1 MVFSSLTFLY
11 VFMPVVMS
19 IYYLT
24 PKKFRNVVLLL
35 EGMVFY
41 AWGEP
46 VYIIV
51 VMASTVMDYLY
62 GRLMN
67 RHRANRKAMRGL
79 IILSVVSNL
88 GILAVF
94 KYSSFLITNIDRAF
108 GLSIPDPH
116 IPLPVG
122 VSFHTFQSMSY
133 TIDMFFG
140 NIAVQRNLVN
150 FCTYVTLFPQMVA
163 GPIVRYSEVE
173 HDIDKRVINL
183 STLDAGIRLFIR
195 GLSKKVL
202 LANNIGAVWSTIQAA
217 QASSLTV
224 VQSWF
229 GILCFTFQIYFDFSG
244 YSDMAIG
251 LGKMLGFTFPQ
262 NFNYPYM
269 SKSITEFWRRWH
281 ITLGM
286 WFRSYVYIPLGGNRC
301 GKIKQIRNLLVVWF
315 LTGLW
320 HGASWNFVLWG
331 FYFGVLI
338 ILEKFVFHSFLGK
351 VPDSLRHA
359 GTFFLIVCGW
369 VFFEFESMP
378 KVFAYFG
385 AMFGIGSAGL
395 INGQT
400 VYQLYTNAL
409 IFAVCALFST
419 DLPVRLYEAAKARAS
434 RAVAVLTPAAQ
445 AAAMFLSTVFLVDAS
460 YNPFLY
466 FRF

>member
-1 MVFSSLTFLY
+1 MY
-11 VFMPVVMS
+11 VFLPLVMT
-19 IYYLT
+19 IYYAA
-24 PKKFRNVVLLL
+24 PKRIRNLVLLI
-35 EGMVFY
+35 EGMIFY

-62 GRLMN
+62 GRLMDKYKGSKKTM
-67 RHRANRKAMRGL
+67 KAL
-79 IILSVVSNL
+79 IVISIVSNL

-94 KYSSFLITNIDRAF
+94 KYSSFIIDSVNGIFRLNI
-108 GLSIPDPH
+108 PNPH

-133 TIDMFFG
+133 TIDMYFG
-140 NIAVQRNLVN
+140 NIAVQRNLVS

-173 HDIDKRVINL
+173 HDINKRVINFH
-183 STLDAGIRLFIR
+183 TLDEGVRLFIK
-195 GLSKKVL
+195 GLAKKVL
-202 LANNIGAVWSTIQAA
+202 LANNIGAVWSTIQAT
-217 QASSLTV
+217 QASNLTV

-262 NFNYPYM
+262 NFNYPYLA
-269 SKSITEFWRRWH
+269 KSITEFWRRWH

-286 WFRSYVYIPLGGNRC
+286 WFRYYLYIPLGGNRC
-301 GKIKQIRNLLVVWF
+301 SKVKQIRNLLIVWA

-320 HGASWNFVLWG
+320 HGASWNFMLWG
-331 FYFGVLI
+331 LYFGVII
-338 ILEKFVFHSFLGK
+338 ILEKFVLRRFLDKIPG
-351 VPDSLRHA
+351 VIRLIV
-359 GTFFLIVCGW
+359 TFFLVVCGW
-369 VFFEFESMP
+369 VFFEFDNLS
-378 KVFAYFG
+378 KGFAYFG
-385 AMFGIGSAGL
+385 AMFGVKSAGA
-395 INGQT
+395 INSET
-400 VYQLYTNAL
+400 IYQIYTNAIIFVVCA
-409 IFAVCALFST
+409 IFAT
-419 DLPVRLYEAAKARAS
+419 DLPAKALSKISEKATK
-434 RAVAVLTPAAQ
+434 AVHILTPVAQ
-445 AAAMFLSTVFLVDAS
+445 VGALLASTTFLVDAS